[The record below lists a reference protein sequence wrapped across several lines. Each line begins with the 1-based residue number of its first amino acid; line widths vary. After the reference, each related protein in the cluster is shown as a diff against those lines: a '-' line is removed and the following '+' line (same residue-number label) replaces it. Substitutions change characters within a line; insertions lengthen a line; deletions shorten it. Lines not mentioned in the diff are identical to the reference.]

1 MGRSKNIVQPGALT
15 TSILE
20 LNMGSPELPE
30 TSPTSSIQESKTS
43 LIELLLSS
51 RSRNWR
57 RNISRGN
64 ERTYH
69 HKYR

>member
-30 TSPTSSIQESKTS
+30 TSHTSSIQESKTS
-43 LIELLLSS
+43 LIEL
-51 RSRNWR
+51 
-57 RNISRGN
+57 
-64 ERTYH
+64 
-69 HKYR
+69 